1 MKEGG
6 LQQEIHSFHSLNSEA
21 LFFPQLNLKGLN
33 SLNSFF
39 LLFHLV
45 HGAGPTEATHLWA
58 VENVVTSVALTVVA
72 SADQPHVYSI
82 LTQPFSHYYIRL
94 WHVSPLNRSVLLVVR
109 SCGGKC
115 DGVWSFFT
123 TRRAVS
129 SALSRVWS
137 AEDGAQTPFSL
148 PFFSLP
154 FSSRSVTVIM
164 KQTGSGPGPALLWAH

>member
-58 VENVVTSVALTVVA
+58 VENVVTSVALTAVA